1 MKNKLRTNCKVIFFL
16 TIFINMLLSHLL
28 INTSFAKDIILNYLI
43 FPAPPYIIDNS
54 QNEQENK
61 GLLEKKIGIEDSK
74 NDNDINDK
82 TITGVDVEI
91 IKIIAQRM
99 NMRLKIQ
106 RCPWKR
112 CLVLMES
119 GEADILSSVF
129 KKPEREIYLNYF
141 ETPYLNHLPI
151 AFYTLRDKNYHIE
164 KYEGI
169 YDLNTVVG
177 VLRGAS
183 YFDRFD
189 KDKKVKKYEV
199 NSQEQLIPMLI
210 EERFNAFAG
219 YVDTVNYILVTEG
232 FNHKIQKSI
241 YEHNDISNVYMA
253 ISKRSPLASLMV
265 KFNAVNN
272 DLIKDGTIDRIIKE
286 FYDKYRV
293 E

>member
-1 MKNKLRTNCKVIFFL
+1 MKKKLGANYKIIFFITL
-16 TIFINMLLSHLL
+16 FISILLPHLL
-28 INTSFAKDIILNYLI
+28 IQISFAEETILNYLI
-43 FPAPPYIIDNS
+43 FPAPPYMIDNN
-54 QNEQENK
+54 QNRPENK
-61 GLLEKKIGIEDSK
+61 GLLEKASIEDSK
-74 NDNDINDK
+74 NENDINDRA
-82 TITGVDVEI
+82 ITGVDVEI
-91 IKIIAQRM
+91 IRVIAQRM

-112 CLVLMES
+112 CLALMES
-119 GEADILSSVF
+119 GESDILSSVF

-151 AFYTLRDKNYHIE
+151 AFYTLRDKQYCIE
-164 KYEGI
+164 KYDDI
-169 YDLNTVVG
+169 YRLNTVFG

-189 KDKKVKKYEV
+189 NDKKVRKYEV
-199 NSQEQLIPMLI
+199 NSQEQLIPMLL

-232 FNHKIQKSI
+232 FNHKIQKST

-253 ISKRSPLASLMV
+253 ISKKSPLASRMIE
-265 KFNAVNN
+265 FNVVNN
-272 DLIKDGTIDRIIKE
+272 DLIKDGTVAKIIKE